1 MRHHDLEHKN
11 TRVEDDGE
19 EGNGQTFSSQE
30 NGKGRQRVLGS
41 ACEGNAFVADA
52 HPTGGL
58 TGRPIFHGQALARDL
73 WLERYGGWIVLGFTG
88 CFTFFLLA
96 LMSTGHIPGQSFPLK
111 SGSDMLQLVGE
122 VIGFL
127 FCLRIVFRLWKNC
140 RDLQYACEQQKAEN
154 CLPGDF
160 STLQAEVQA
169 ARRAW
174 LAWGSIT
181 LGIALYACGQAI
193 WTSYDVRMPSS
204 SVPFPGFYDVGFVAS
219 YPFFFIGTLLLTQ
232 RRKVV
237 LGQARLLLDAL
248 AVFYAAFA
256 LSWFFV
262 LGPAIAEVSGN
273 FGAAFLSIYFPAG
286 DLFLVAISAFLM
298 FSPLSTRHQ
307 YSVFL
312 RLCSGLFVL
321 AVTDSLLGYFS
332 FSPSGFNTGTLQDVL
347 WPVSML
353 LIGLAAIEYPRSIA
367 REQMLA
373 VGSSNPALVGALFPT
388 SRRVVQVSS
397 TLRTIAPFLL
407 ALLTSAVLLT
417 AVASRGRHMLLKA
430 DLTALGLI
438 VLVVVRQAL
447 TLIENNQLTMQ
458 LHGEL
463 MLSQNELQAK
473 RQEALTDAITGL
485 PNHRAVISRIDEEVS
500 RCQRKQSSCAVLFL
514 DLDHFKR
521 INDTWGHRAGDA
533 ILHEIGKRLRS
544 TLRQADFVGRYGGEE
559 FALVL
564 VDADQDQG
572 YQTAERIRAAVADQP
587 CMWVVEETQSVIPIA
602 VTTSIGIAIY
612 QLHGESREAL
622 IEAADQAMY
631 QAKHS
636 GRNRACFPSALQKPE
651 QKQDEREIAPLTLV

>member
-1 MRHHDLEHKN
+1 MKHHDLEQKN
-11 TRVEDDGE
+11 ARVEDDGE
-19 EGNGQTFSSQE
+19 GGNERTFSSQE
-30 NGKGRQRVLGS
+30 NGSGGRGVPAPARS
-41 ACEGNAFVADA
+41 GNALVAGE
-52 HPTGGL
+52 HPLGGL
-58 TGRPIFHGQALARDL
+58 AARPIFHGQALARDL
-73 WLERYGGWIVLGFTG
+73 WLERWGGRIFLGFTG

-96 LMSTGHIPGQSFPLK
+96 LIATGHVPGQSFPLK
-111 SGSDMLQLVGE
+111 SGSDILQLVGE

-127 FCLRIVFRLWKNC
+127 FCLRIVLRLWKNS
-140 RDLQYACEQQKAEN
+140 RDLQRACEQQKAEN
-154 CLPGDF
+154 RLPGDL
-160 STLQAEVQA
+160 TVLQAEAHA
-169 ARRAW
+169 AKRAW

-181 LGIALYACGQAI
+181 LGIALYAYGQAI

-204 SVPFPGFYDVGFVAS
+204 TVPFPGLYDVGFLAS
-219 YPFFFIGTLLLTQ
+219 YPFFFVGTLLLTQ
-232 RRKVV
+232 RREVV
-237 LGQARLLLDAL
+237 LGKARLLLDAL
-248 AVFYAAFA
+248 AVLYAAFA

-262 LGPAIAEVSGN
+262 LGPAIAAVSGN
-273 FGAAFLSIYFPAG
+273 FGAAFLSIYFPTG
-286 DLFLVAISAFLM
+286 DLFLVSIGAFLM

-307 YSVFL
+307 HPVFL

-353 LIGLAAIEYPRSIA
+353 LIGLAAIEYPRSMA

-373 VGSSNPALVGALFPT
+373 AGSSNPALVGTLFPT
-388 SRRVVQVSS
+388 SSRMVQIST
-397 TLRTIAPFLL
+397 TLRTIAPFLF
-407 ALLTSAVLLT
+407 ALLTSVVLLT
-417 AVASRGRHMLLKA
+417 SVASRGGHVLPQA
-430 DLTALGLI
+430 DLAALGL
-438 VLVVVRQAL
+438 VVMVVVRQAL
-447 TLIENNQLTMQ
+447 TLIENNRLTMQ

-463 MLSQNELQAK
+463 VLSQSELQAK

-544 TLRQADFVGRYGGEE
+544 TLRQGDFVGRYGGEE
-559 FALVL
+559 FALIL
-564 VDADQDQG
+564 VDADRDQA

-587 CMWVVEETQSVIPIA
+587 CFWEVEETQSVIPIA
-602 VTTSIGIAIY
+602 VTTSIGVAIY

-636 GRNRACFPSALQKPE
+636 GRNRVCFPDVVRKPE
-651 QKQDEREIAPLTLV
+651 RERGEREVASLTLV